1 MKKFFILILLL
12 AVTGANAETVA
23 IKRPEVKNLPRGY
36 SPVIFSF
43 FEEHFKNVVKYPTEK
58 DYTYLI
64 QPVVSWIATSY
75 NVCLNVY
82 KKGKL
87 VDIHCS
93 VSFSAEDLHDDLEKL
108 SISTG
113 ILEKKKDQKTKYIYI
128 KLIGKGNLKG
138 DRLKIVSSKGDIL
151 VDYKNLIEKADG
163 DFITVSN
170 AVINIDTAYIQS
182 FEAAKLLEYLL
193 NNYKVKGILII
204 KIY

>member
-1 MKKFFILILLL
+1 MKKFFIIFFLFIFFN
-12 AVTGANAETVA
+12 VNAETVA
-23 IKRPEVKNLPRGY
+23 VKRPVVKNLPRNY
-36 SPVIFSF
+36 APILFSF
-43 FEEHFKNVVKYPTEK
+43 FKEHFKNVVKYPTEK

-64 QPVVSWIATSY
+64 QPVISWIATSY

-93 VSFSAEDLHDDLEKL
+93 VSFSAEELHDDLERL
-108 SISTG
+108 SLSTG
-113 ILEKKKDQKTKYIYI
+113 ILKRKKDQEPRQIYI
-128 KLIGKGNLKG
+128 KLIGKGNLQGKK
-138 DRLKIVSSKGDIL
+138 LKIVSSKGDIL
-151 VDYKNLIEKADG
+151 LNYKKTGDKFDG
-163 DFITVSN
+163 DFITISN
-170 AVINIDTAYIQS
+170 AIINIDTAYIQS